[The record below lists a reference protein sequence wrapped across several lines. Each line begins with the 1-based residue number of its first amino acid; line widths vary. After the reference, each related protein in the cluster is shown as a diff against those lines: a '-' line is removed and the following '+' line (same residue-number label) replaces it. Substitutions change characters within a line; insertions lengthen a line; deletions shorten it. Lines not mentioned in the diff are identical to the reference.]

1 MNKEIKRYTY
11 VLSLLGIVN
20 VSLIVLSINAVIVLN
35 FPEYQ
40 DGVHIWNTFGVII
53 PLVPLIAIS
62 ESKGEN
68 RWWKVIL
75 VVLTSISVLLAKGNV
90 ARTGWALS
98 LSVFMIPALFAPRP
112 GGKILMERPR
122 IWHVLVFIVSY
133 GIGQITN
140 SFSLSA
146 LEVVVI
152 YIFFV
157 IWVLSINING
167 FLKKIRDNRKD
178 VDVDSIL
185 KENRRQIILFI
196 AIFTLLSVLL
206 PFFIDNLNVE
216 RKESEVVYEWGE
228 TREEEDEDEFYKPIV
243 KEKGLSKEA
252 KAFDL
257 ATIGNILMWV
267 FVFSVIGIL
276 VLECVVLIIKIRD
289 IDGRKE
295 KHKDQ
300 FQDDFLVESIIE
312 KERRKKSG
320 HLFLSLSDKIRRLY
334 KKSVEKHKKDNDLS
348 IMSTKEIN
356 DEVLLFDTYEFTSI
370 YEATR
375 YSLNKVEPK
384 DYERMK
390 VLLKEKKKSSK

>member
-196 AIFTLLSVLL
+196 AIFTLLSVLI

-370 YEATR
+370 YEDTR

>member
-11 VLSLLGIVN
+11 VLSLLGIIN

-90 ARTGWALS
+90 ARTGWSLS

-196 AIFTLLSVLL
+196 AIFTLLSVLI

-334 KKSVEKHKKDNDLS
+334 KKSVEKNKKDNDLS

>member
-11 VLSLLGIVN
+11 VLSLLGIIN

-112 GGKILMERPR
+112 GVKILMERPR

-196 AIFTLLSVLL
+196 AIFTLLSVLI

>member
-228 TREEEDEDEFYKPIV
+228 TREEEDEDEFYKPMV

-252 KAFDL
+252 KAVDL

-312 KERRKKSG
+312 KERRKKSV

-370 YEATR
+370 YEDTR

>member
-90 ARTGWALS
+90 ARTGWSLS

-276 VLECVVLIIKIRD
+276 VLECVVLIIKIRG

-370 YEATR
+370 YEDTR

>member
-228 TREEEDEDEFYKPIV
+228 TREEEDEDEFYKPMV

-312 KERRKKSG
+312 KERRKKSV

-370 YEATR
+370 YEDTR

>member
-146 LEVVVI
+146 LEIVVI

-178 VDVDSIL
+178 VDVDFIL

-196 AIFTLLSVLL
+196 AIFTLLSVLI

-243 KEKGLSKEA
+243 KEKGLSKES

>member
-11 VLSLLGIVN
+11 VLSLLGIIN

-90 ARTGWALS
+90 ARTGWSLS

-196 AIFTLLSVLL
+196 AIFTLLSVLI

-334 KKSVEKHKKDNDLS
+334 KKSVEKYKKDNDLS

>member
-11 VLSLLGIVN
+11 VLSLLGIIN

-90 ARTGWALS
+90 ARTGWSLS

-334 KKSVEKHKKDNDLS
+334 KKSVEKYKKDNDLS

>member
-146 LEVVVI
+146 LEIVVI

-196 AIFTLLSVLL
+196 AIFTLLSVLI

-320 HLFLSLSDKIRRLY
+320 HFFLSLSDKIRRLY
-334 KKSVEKHKKDNDLS
+334 KKSVEKYKKDNDLS

>member
-216 RKESEVVYEWGE
+216 RKESEFVYEWGE

-312 KERRKKSG
+312 NERRKKSG

-370 YEATR
+370 YEDTR

>member
-11 VLSLLGIVN
+11 VLSLLGIIN

-90 ARTGWALS
+90 ARTGWSLS

-276 VLECVVLIIKIRD
+276 VLECVVLIIKIRG

-370 YEATR
+370 YEDTR

>member
-370 YEATR
+370 YEDTR

>member
-11 VLSLLGIVN
+11 VLSLLEIIN

-157 IWVLSINING
+157 IWVLSINISG

-196 AIFTLLSVLL
+196 AIFTLLSVLI

-370 YEATR
+370 YEDTR

>member
-11 VLSLLGIVN
+11 VLSLLGIIN

-90 ARTGWALS
+90 ARTGWSLS

-370 YEATR
+370 YEDTR

>member
-11 VLSLLGIVN
+11 VLSLLEIIN

-216 RKESEVVYEWGE
+216 RKESEFVYEWGE

-276 VLECVVLIIKIRD
+276 VLECVVLIIKIRG

-312 KERRKKSG
+312 NERRKKSG

-370 YEATR
+370 YEDTR

>member
-90 ARTGWALS
+90 ARIGWALS

-276 VLECVVLIIKIRD
+276 VLECVVLIIKIRG

-370 YEATR
+370 YEDTR

>member
-11 VLSLLGIVN
+11 VLSLLGIIN

-370 YEATR
+370 YEDTR

-384 DYERMK
+384 GYERMK